1 MRPHMQFKGACR
13 AWRIYRHMAL
23 VLTKDIKALP
33 QYECLGTPAG
43 YGALAD
49 CIIVPG
55 MGSARRHAALCK
67 GKKKQYG
74 YRIEARLSYRK
85 TKGSA
90 EQITAS
96 YAAAFQLAVSQG
108 CKWAVVS
115 LEEYRKKKKI
125 RPEDAYCAISKAY
138 ASLEDNDLTVFVY
151 SREPLRACYTKEDI
165 NEFWDRAYVVGEDY
179 KDELDEYAKK
189 ALDEELKKIQ
199 DARSADRLAA
209 PKEPYTGRR
218 EYKEEIHATEQYI
231 PAGTAV
237 PDEQEYPEENEVLA
251 DDELLEECAVEAED
265 LQDIAEAKPELPPK
279 VSFAE
284 IISPRRPQ
292 RSYAMQQGAGGGL
305 QDMINAKKSSTETFS
320 QMLLRLIDE
329 SGMTD
334 AECYRKANIDR
345 RHFSKIRSD
354 KDYKPSKGT
363 VFSFAIALQ
372 LTMPETR
379 KLLAAAG
386 YAITYNSVSDILI
399 EYFIQQGMYDI
410 YIINSALF
418 DYDQQPLGV

>member
-1 MRPHMQFKGACR
+1 
-13 AWRIYRHMAL
+13 MAL

-33 QYECLGTPAG
+33 QYEYADAPAG
-43 YGALAD
+43 YGTVAD
-49 CIIVPG
+49 CIIVPD
-55 MGSARRHAALCK
+55 MGSAKRHACVCSAK
-67 GKKKQYG
+67 NKQYG
-74 YRIEARLSYRK
+74 YKIEARLAYRK

-96 YAAAFQLAVSQG
+96 YTAAFNMALSQG

-115 LEEYRKKKKI
+115 LEAFRKKKKI
-125 RPEDAYCAISKAY
+125 RPEDAYCAISRAY

-151 SREPLRACYTKEDI
+151 SKDPLRACYTKEDI

-199 DARSADRLAA
+199 EAPSAGTSAA
-209 PKEPYTGRR
+209 PEEPHKGRKS
-218 EYKEEIHATEQYI
+218 YKGEIHAAEQAASADM
-231 PAGTAV
+231 PM
-237 PDEQEYPEENEVLA
+237 PEEQA
-251 DDELLEECAVEAED
+251 DLEEECLEECAMPEEGLEDLAEAEQQVQPD
-265 LQDIAEAKPELPPK
+265 EVLF
-279 VSFAE
+279 SE
-284 IISPRRPQ
+284 IITPPERL
-292 RSYAMQQGAGGGL
+292 YATQQMAEGSL
-305 QDMINAKKSSTETFS
+305 QDMINAKKKSTETFS

-329 SGMTD
+329 KGMTD

-354 KDYKPSKGT
+354 KDYKPSKST

-379 KLLAAAG
+379 KLLASAG

-399 EYFIQQGMYDI
+399 EYFIQEGMYDI